1 MFIVSHSTFSYFR
14 ICLTT
19 HGFFPIPTLTTTTA
33 TTTMASREPTPSSN
47 GDTIEERHDLES
59 SRLAPADIDDTASA
73 SDLPARTATPSSTKG
88 TKRPRSSVKRP
99 RPKKGT
105 TVFVNEG
112 VDGTEDEATPVRSKK
127 SGSAEPEIKTT
138 GNAVGTRKT
147 ANGTVG
153 SVYSGSKVRHIKKPD
168 GVPLWRKEIQYA
180 FLHEVVHDE
189 TRCFTR
195 LSDGQKNCTFA
206 DIYVDSM
213 ARSSKTSKVLKDR
226 LSVDRPAALNMAMIC
241 LLVNVGRMNTTLNF
255 FPEMR
260 AQLRTYHPIPSLQ
273 AYPTQKDYKS
283 LQDAPRLKSI
293 LKGATEDE
301 EQPRD
306 LPHLRA
312 ASIPRCNPVNCI
324 FVLSQ
329 HANEVSQSHFVDK
342 IDFFDLAMRS
352 TITSHS
358 RAQAFL
364 WLMWYYLESDFTKEA
379 ALNNPFGPGEYRD
392 GEDPNNPNTIPLL
405 VPHFEHITE
414 EEGDAENV
422 DPQEEIEF
430 GEKMTKERERL
441 NAKFAEEEALNEA
454 NGGKEITHK
463 GVKRLK
469 RTAKE
474 LGDDLDSSDVDS
486 RASPMPSTRSPAP
499 TDTPGHLSASMLQ
512 ADSLEDEL
520 EPMDSHPGRG
530 RYKRVR
536 GKNTPSRS
544 KIRAS
549 DIGATGSVRGAGRS
563 RLGLASDRGTPDTT
577 RGTPQPMPPG
587 GIHHPV
593 LSQYPHPRQ
602 PMFEQPV
609 LNGNAVSTSKSRART
624 GYQREL
630 EEHKQRRVDW
640 LVNKRR
646 KATLKEQRK
655 KREGS
660 EPSWLVREMYRISQL
675 DATYDSEE
683 DDSASFGISLLQG
696 LRPNIP
702 HRGTGLGG
710 ILPNK
715 KSGPLPSL
723 NAENSTDSAPLK
735 KDNGEGGPL
744 LAASAT
750 AIDGLEDDYG
760 EEAESW
766 KRVFERTSR
775 RLYTWS
781 GDKDVQAFLDNKRRE
796 QQRHAVPYPANR
808 VSVYGQPVSG
818 GHDDMPGQL
827 ASSITSDTPRKP
839 KHEIRKSLNAEI
851 DEDLL
856 RSNDDSDADMED
868 EDGDVTMAGPAAA
881 GLGRSV
887 AVGAVSDTD
896 MG

>member
-1 MFIVSHSTFSYFR
+1 
-14 ICLTT
+14 
-19 HGFFPIPTLTTTTA
+19 
-33 TTTMASREPTPSSN
+33 MASREPSAVPSSN
-47 GDTIEERHDLES
+47 GDTVEEHTGLDS
-59 SRLAPADIDDTASA
+59 SRLAPADIEDTASA
-73 SDLPARTATPSSTKG
+73 SDLPARTATPGSTKG
-88 TKRPRSSVKRP
+88 TKRPRPSAKRP
-99 RPKKGT
+99 RPKKGA

-112 VDGTEDEATPVRSKK
+112 VEGTEDEGTPVRIKK
-127 SGSAEPEIKTT
+127 SGSAEPEIRTT

-168 GVPLWRKEIQYA
+168 GIPLWRKEIQYA

-195 LSDGQKNCTFA
+195 ISDGKKDCTFA
-206 DIYVDSM
+206 EIYIDSM

-226 LSVDRPAALNMAMIC
+226 LSVDTPAAQNMAMIC

-301 EQPRD
+301 EQPRTLPD
-306 LPHLRA
+306 LRRA
-312 ASIPRCNPVNCI
+312 PIPRCNPVNCI

-329 HANEVSQSHFVDK
+329 GANEVSQLHFVDK

-352 TITSHS
+352 TITSHT
-358 RAQAFL
+358 RAVAFL
-364 WLMWYYLESDFTKEA
+364 WLMWWYLESDFSKEA
-379 ALNNPFGPGEYRD
+379 ALNNPFGPGEYKD
-392 GEDPNNPNTIPLL
+392 GEDPDDPNTVPRL
-405 VPHFEHITE
+405 VPKFDHITE

-422 DPQEEIEF
+422 DPQEELDF
-430 GEKMTKERERL
+430 GEKMKKERERL

-454 NGGKEITHK
+454 NGGKEIAHK

-469 RTAKE
+469 RTARE

-486 RASPMPSTRSPAP
+486 RASPMPSARSPAP
-499 TDTPGHLSASMLQ
+499 ADTPAHLSASVLQ
-512 ADSLEDEL
+512 ADSLEDEFEL
-520 EPMDSHPGRG
+520 MDSHPGRG

-544 KIRAS
+544 KMRGS
-549 DIGATGSVRGAGRS
+549 EVGATGSVRGAGRS
-563 RLGLASDRGTPDTT
+563 RLGLTSDRDTPDTS

-587 GIHHPV
+587 VHHPV
-593 LSQYPHPRQ
+593 LSQYPRQ
-602 PMFEQPV
+602 TLFEQTV
-609 LNGNAVSTSKSRART
+609 TSGNPISSSKSRART

-640 LVNKRR
+640 LVNKKR
-646 KATLKEQRK
+646 KVALKEQRK
-655 KREGS
+655 KREET
-660 EPSWLVREMYRISQL
+660 EPSWLVRDMYRISQL

-683 DDSASFGISLLQG
+683 DDSASFGISLLQRQ
-696 LRPNIP
+696 RPNVP
-702 HRGTGLGG
+702 QRGTGLGG

-715 KSGPLPSL
+715 KSGHLPAL
-723 NAENSTDSAPLK
+723 NGENSNDSAPVK
-735 KDNGEGGPL
+735 KDKDDSAPH
-744 LAASAT
+744 LAA
-750 AIDGLEDDYG
+750 AITDTDGVEDDYG

-766 KRVFERTSR
+766 KHIFERTSR

-781 GDKDVQAFLDNKRRE
+781 GDKDVQAYLDQQRPE
-796 QQRHAVPYPANR
+796 QQRNPLPYPANP
-808 VSVYGQPVSG
+808 VLVYDRPTSG
-818 GHDDMPGQL
+818 GYGGIL
-827 ASSITSDTPRKP
+827 ASSLASDTPRKP
-839 KHEIRKSLNAEI
+839 KHEIQKIINAEI

-868 EDGDVTMAGPAAA
+868 EDGDVTMSGAA
-881 GLGRSV
+881 GAARLTT
-887 AVGAVSDTD
+887 GAASDTD

>member
-1 MFIVSHSTFSYFR
+1 
-14 ICLTT
+14 
-19 HGFFPIPTLTTTTA
+19 
-33 TTTMASREPTPSSN
+33 MASREASPISSA
-47 GDTIEERHDLES
+47 GDTVEERHDLDS
-59 SRLAPADIDDTASA
+59 SRLAPADIDDPASA
-73 SDLPARTATPSSTKG
+73 SDLPPRTATPSSTKA
-88 TKRPRSSVKRP
+88 TKRPRSTAKRP

-112 VDGTEDEATPVRSKK
+112 VEGTEDEATPVRIKK
-127 SGSAEPEIKTT
+127 SGSADPEVRTT

-168 GVPLWRKEIQYA
+168 GIPLFRKEIQYA

-195 LSDGQKNCTFA
+195 LGDGKKDCTFA
-206 DIYVDSM
+206 DIYIDSM

-226 LSVDRPAALNMAMIC
+226 LSVDTPAAQNMAMIC

-301 EQPRD
+301 EQPRNLSD
-306 LPHLRA
+306 LRKAP
-312 ASIPRCNPVNCI
+312 IPRCNPVNCI

-329 HANEVSQSHFVDK
+329 AANEVSQLHFVDK

-352 TITSHS
+352 TITSHT
-358 RAQAFL
+358 RAVAFL
-364 WLMWYYLESDFTKEA
+364 WLMWWYLESDFSKEA
-379 ALNNPFGPGEYRD
+379 ALNNPFGPGEYRE
-392 GEDPNNPNTIPLL
+392 GADPNDPNAIPLL
-405 VPHFEHITE
+405 VPKFVHITE

-422 DPQEEIEF
+422 DPQEELEF
-430 GEKMTKERERL
+430 GEKMKKERERL
-441 NAKFAEEEALNEA
+441 NAKFAEDDEA
-454 NGGKEITHK
+454 NAGKEITHK

-469 RTAKE
+469 RSARD

-486 RASPMPSTRSPAP
+486 RASPMPAARSPAP
-499 TDTPGHLSASMLQ
+499 ADTPAHLSASLLQ
-512 ADSLEDEL
+512 ADSFDDEL

-544 KIRAS
+544 KLRGS
-549 DIGATGSVRGAGRS
+549 EIGATGSVRGAARS
-563 RLGLASDRGTPDTT
+563 RLGLASDRGTPDTP

-587 GIHHPV
+587 VHHPV
-593 LSQYPHPRQ
+593 LSQYPRQ

-609 LNGNAVSTSKSRART
+609 VNGNPVSTSKSRART

-630 EEHKQRRVDW
+630 EEHKQKRVDW
-640 LVNKRR
+640 LVNTKRR
-646 KATLKEQRK
+646 AALKEQRK
-655 KREGS
+655 KREQA
-660 EPSWLVREMYRISQL
+660 EPSRLVQEMYRISQL

-683 DDSASFGISLLQG
+683 DDSASFGLSLLRGQ
-696 LRPNIP
+696 RPRIP
-702 HRGTGLGG
+702 QRGTGLGG

-715 KSGPLPSL
+715 NQGALQTLDREISSDSGVFG
-723 NAENSTDSAPLK
+723 
-735 KDNGEGGPL
+735 KDKDGGGQL
-744 LAASAT
+744 GSVALSAT
-750 AIDGLEDDYG
+750 DDLANDYG

-766 KRVFERTSR
+766 KRILLRTSR

-781 GDKDVQAFLDNKRRE
+781 GDKDSQVLLNNKRRAE
-796 QQRHAVPYPANR
+796 QRHVVPYQANAVP
-808 VSVYGQPVSG
+808 VEFDTISG
-818 GHDDMPGQL
+818 GYVGMIP
-827 ASSITSDTPRKP
+827 SSIASDTPRKP
-839 KHEIRKSLNAEI
+839 KHEVRKSLNAEI

-856 RSNDDSDADMED
+856 RSGDEDDEDLED
-868 EDGDVTMAGPAAA
+868 EDGDVTMD
-881 GLGRSV
+881 V
-887 AVGAVSDTD
+887 ADASRRVVVGAASDTD